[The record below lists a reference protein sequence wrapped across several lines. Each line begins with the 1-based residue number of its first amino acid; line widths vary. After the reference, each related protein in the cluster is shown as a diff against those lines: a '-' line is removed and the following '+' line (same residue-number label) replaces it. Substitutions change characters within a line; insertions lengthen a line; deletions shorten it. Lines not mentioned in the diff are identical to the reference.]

1 MAYNYDYPRPAVTA
15 DCVVITNEPI
25 AKVLLIQRGEN
36 PFKDSWA
43 LPGGFME
50 IDETLDQCAI
60 RELKEETGLL
70 LTDCYQIGTYSGVSR
85 DPRTRVITTA
95 YLFIIPE
102 SVKVEGH
109 DDAAAAKWFPITD
122 IPHLAFDHYDIVKD
136 AVRLYARV
144 VNPIEKVIN
153 K

>member
-60 RELKEETGLL
+60 RELKEETGLQ